1 MEGRGKKCV
10 KENPLAA
17 YSLVIIDKL
26 GFLQCVPL
34 F

>member
-17 YSLVIIDKL
+17 YLVIIDKL
-26 GFLQCVPL
+26 GFLKCVPL